1 MVVIVL
7 VCICV
12 HVLVGIAFF
21 LLFFFMCLLLV
32 LLGPD
37 RRPSGGPAGRQGS
50 GLITLG
56 AWSHNPN

>member
-21 LLFFFMCLLLV
+21 LLFFFYVFAFGPSWPRQKAIRRACWQAGQRSDHPGSLV
-32 LLGPD
+32 
-37 RRPSGGPAGRQGS
+37 S
-50 GLITLG
+50 
-56 AWSHNPN
+56 

>member
-21 LLFFFMCLLLV
+21 LLFFLCVCFRSFLAQTEGHQAGLL
-32 LLGPD
+32 
-37 RRPSGGPAGRQGS
+37 AGR
-50 GLITLG
+50 
-56 AWSHNPN
+56 AAV